1 MHSFCM
7 VCVIHKPIA
16 ACASIQVVAS
26 AHATAA
32 YDSVHL
38 LVCLQGLAY
47 NEHPITC
54 VCFTDALIGTAENDH
69 AYTSL
74 Q

>member
-32 YDSVHL
+32 LRQL
-38 LVCLQGLAY
+38 LVHLQGLAY
-47 NEHPITC
+47 DEHPITC
-54 VCFTDALIGTAENDH
+54 VCFTDAVIGTAENDH
-69 AYTSL
+69 AHTSS